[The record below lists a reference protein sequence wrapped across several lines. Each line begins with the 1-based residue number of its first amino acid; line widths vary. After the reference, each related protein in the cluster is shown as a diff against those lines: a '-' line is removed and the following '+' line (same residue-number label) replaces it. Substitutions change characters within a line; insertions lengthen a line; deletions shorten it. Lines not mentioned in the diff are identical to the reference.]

1 MKIRVRSVL
10 GEYLSDRGIKK
21 VWLAD
26 KIGADSSQLNRWCK
40 NDGKGEAL
48 STPSVGYVLRIK
60 KVLGCQLED
69 IYEEIPDESD

>member
-1 MKIRVRSVL
+1 MKIRVRSNF
-10 GEYLSDRGIKK
+10 GEYLKSRGIKK
-21 VWLAD
+21 VWLAEQ
-26 KIGADSSQLNRWCK
+26 IGADNSQLNRWCK
-40 NDGKGEAL
+40 NDNKGEAF